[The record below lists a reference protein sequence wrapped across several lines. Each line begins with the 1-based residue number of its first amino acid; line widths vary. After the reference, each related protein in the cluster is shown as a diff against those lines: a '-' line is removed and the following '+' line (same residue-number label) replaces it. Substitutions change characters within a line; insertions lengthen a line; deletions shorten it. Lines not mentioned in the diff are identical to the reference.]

1 MGFSFAY
8 SPWALLPV
16 LAGAGG
22 LAYWSYRATVPSLPA
37 GWRGLLGGLRFL
49 ALALLCILLL
59 EPVLQ
64 RVRSTEQPPVLAV
77 VVDESESMQV
87 VTSGSDSL
95 RAAAAR
101 DSVRPILRALTER
114 TPGRVRL
121 FGAGASLRSL
131 TDTPL
136 DSLRFNA
143 ARTDLARAVQ
153 AVPER
158 LRDQNL
164 AGIVLISDGQPNTGR
179 TPLRVADRS
188 PVPVHTV
195 TVGDTARRRDVR
207 LRSVVTTERAYL
219 GASVPV
225 RATVAVQG
233 GRGESLPVTLTNNGT
248 PLDRDTVRL
257 PRGTGEVST
266 DLSFVPETAGFQRLT
281 VRAAPLQAEATMRNN
296 ANSVS
301 LRVLDSKRQVLLLGA
316 APSPTFGALRRV
328 YAREGDTD
336 VTARVPTRDGSFL
349 GGPLPEDLS
358 DADVVVCAGF
368 PSPAVPQAVVER
380 VAAAVEDGLP
390 AIFVVDRQTDLSAWA
405 NHFGAVL
412 PAAPG
417 GTTSGP
423 VEASFQIEE
432 NQRRHPVYRGMEMD
446 LQRTERLPPLRAR
459 PASWTPAPDARVLAT
474 GALTSG
480 AEAPLL
486 LVRNR
491 AGHRTAALLGSGVW
505 RWALLPPSLEP
516 VAPFWPR
523 LASTLLRWVST
534 TADDA
539 PVRVRPT
546 TASFDGDAPV
556 EFAGQVYDESRRPVP
571 DARVDVTVTDSTGTE
586 LPYTMEAL
594 GQGRYT
600 LSVGT
605 LPEGTYRYSARA
617 QLEGASLG
625 TDSGTFTV
633 APLRLESQTPRA
645 DPVLMRQL
653 AARSGGT
660 AHTARTAAQLPTQL
674 SQRTSFSAETV
685 RRTSNLKLWH
695 YTWLLGLLLGLL
707 GTEWTLRKYL
717 GLP

>member
-8 SPWALLPV
+8 SPWVLLPSLV
-16 LAGAGG
+16 GVGG
-22 LAYWSYRATVPSLPA
+22 LAYWSYRTTVPPLSA

-64 RVRSTEQPPVLAV
+64 RVHSTEQPPVLAV
-77 VVDESESMQV
+77 VVDESESMQL
-87 VTSGSDSL
+87 VTSGSDTP

-101 DSVRPILRALTER
+101 DSVRPVLKALAER

-131 TDTPL
+131 ADTPL
-136 DSLRFNA
+136 DSLRFDA

-153 AVPER
+153 TVPER

-164 AGIVLISDGQPNTGR
+164 EGIVLISDGQPNTGR

-195 TVGDTARRRDVR
+195 TVGDTTRRRDVR
-207 LRSVVTTERAYL
+207 LRSVVTTDRAYL

-233 GRGESLPVTLTNNGT
+233 GRGESVSVTLTNNDT

-281 VRAAPLQAEATMRNN
+281 VRAAPLPAEATTQNN
-296 ANSVS
+296 TNSVS

-328 YAREGDTD
+328 YAREGNTD

-349 GGPLPEDLS
+349 NAPLPEDLS
-358 DADVVVCAGF
+358 NVDVVICAGF
-368 PSPAVPQAVVER
+368 PSAAVPEAVIER
-380 VAAAVEDGLP
+380 VAAAIEDGLP
-390 AIFVVDRQTDLSAWA
+390 AVFVVDRQTDLSAWA
-405 NHFGAVL
+405 DHFGAVL
-412 PAAPG
+412 PAVPDGAA
-417 GTTSGP
+417 SEP
-423 VEASFQIEE
+423 VEVSFQPEE
-432 NQRRHPVYRGMEMD
+432 SRRRHPIYRGTEMD

-474 GALTSG
+474 GALASG
-480 AEAPLL
+480 AEVPLL

-491 AGHRTAALLGSGVW
+491 VGHRTAALLGSDVW

-556 EFAGQVYDESRRPVP
+556 AFAGQVYDDSRRPVP
-571 DARVDVTVTDSTGTE
+571 NARVDVMVTDSTGSE
-586 LPYTMEAL
+586 SPYTMEAV

-605 LPEGTYRYSARA
+605 LPEGTYRYRARA

-653 AARSGGT
+653 AARSGGS

-674 SQRTSFSAETV
+674 SQRASFSPETV
-685 RRTSNLKLWH
+685 RRTTDLELWH

>member
-8 SPWALLPV
+8 SPWVLLPALV
-16 LAGAGG
+16 GAGG

-59 EPVLQ
+59 EPTLQ
-64 RVRSTEQPPVLAV
+64 HVRSTEQPPVLAV

-87 VTSGSDSL
+87 VTSGSGSP

-101 DSVRPILRALTER
+101 DSVRPLLNALTER

-131 TDTPL
+131 ADTPL
-136 DSLRFNA
+136 DSLRFDA

-164 AGIVLISDGQPNTGR
+164 EGIVLISDGQPNTGR
-179 TPLRVADRS
+179 APLRVADRS
-188 PVPVHTV
+188 PVPVHTI
-195 TVGDTARRRDVR
+195 TVGDTTRRRDVR
-207 LRSVVTTERAYL
+207 LHSVVTTDRAYL

-233 GRGESLPVTLTNNGT
+233 GRGESVSVTLSNNDT
-248 PLDRDTVRL
+248 TLDRDTVRL

-281 VRAAPLQAEATMRNN
+281 VRVAPRNAEATTQNN

-336 VTARVPTRDGSFL
+336 VTARVPTRNGSFL
-349 GGPLPEDLS
+349 GGPLPENLS
-358 DADVVVCAGF
+358 DVDVVVCAGF
-368 PSPAVPQAVVER
+368 PSAAVPDVVVER

-390 AIFVVDRQTDLSAWA
+390 AVFVVDRQTDLSAWA
-405 NHFGAVL
+405 NHFGTVL
-412 PAAPG
+412 PAVPEGAA
-417 GTTSGP
+417 TGP

-432 NQRRHPVYRGMEMD
+432 SQRQHPIYRGTEMD
-446 LQRTERLPPLRAR
+446 LRRTAQLPPLRAR
-459 PASWTPAPDARVLAT
+459 PTSWTPAPDARVLAT
-474 GALTSG
+474 GALASG

-505 RWALLPPSLEP
+505 RWALLPSSLDP

-523 LASTLLRWVST
+523 LASSLLRWVST

-546 TASFDGDAPV
+546 TASFDADTPV
-556 EFAGQVYDESRRPVP
+556 EFTGQVYDESRRPVSK
-571 DARVDVTVTDSTGTE
+571 AQVDVRVTDSAGTE
-586 LPYTMEAL
+586 SPYTMEAV

-617 QLEGASLG
+617 KLKGASLG
-625 TDSGTFTV
+625 TDSGTFSV
-633 APLRLESQTPRA
+633 APLRLEAQAPRA

-653 AARSGGT
+653 AARSGGS
-660 AHTARTAAQLPTQL
+660 AHTARTAAQLPAQL
-674 SQRTSFSAETV
+674 SQRASFSTETI
-685 RRTSNLKLWH
+685 RRTSDLKLWH